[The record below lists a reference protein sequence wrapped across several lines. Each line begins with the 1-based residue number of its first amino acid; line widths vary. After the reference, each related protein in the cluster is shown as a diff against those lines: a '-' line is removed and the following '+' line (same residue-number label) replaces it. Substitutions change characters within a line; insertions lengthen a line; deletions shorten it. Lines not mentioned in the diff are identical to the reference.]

1 MPQRRPAIYNSLMD
15 QTQAGIRE
23 AASQAAPRLSV
34 GGLFVEA
41 LARRDFVT
49 LAYCLDT
56 GVRLR
61 ALLPGGPCELA
72 GRDDVAAWFRSL
84 FGGPDSVEL
93 AGGTV
98 GEVGPRLYMRWRVV
112 LTACGPSR
120 PSRLVEQHVF
130 AACGEQISA
139 TDLLCSGFVA
149 QPHIVTH
156 LQGRMPCP
164 ERQ

>member
-1 MPQRRPAIYNSLMD
+1 MD
-15 QTQAGIRE
+15 HTQAGICA

-41 LARRDFVT
+41 LARRDFAT
-49 LAYCLDT
+49 LACCLDT
-56 GVRLR
+56 SVRLR
-61 ALLPGGPCELA
+61 ALLPRGPFELA
-72 GRDDVAAWFRSL
+72 GRDDVAAWFGSL

-93 AGGTV
+93 ADGTV

-112 LTACGPSR
+112 LTACGLPG
-120 PSRLVEQHVF
+120 PPRLVEQHVF

-139 TDLLCSGFVA
+139 MDLLCSGFFA
-149 QPHIVTH
+149 QPRIVTQ

-164 ERQ
+164 ARR